1 MAYRPVFYG
10 DAFGYKKHMIDFEF
24 FTGFSLSQKQ
34 KSIQSLHNSIIRT
47 FPERKILE
55 VSSKSFDEIGRQA
68 SAFNLNVTLKSGKE
82 FSVEQIFQGS
92 KKFRRGGSQLHLIDQ
107 MTSKELKKYI
117 GKLHQVDE
125 LVSFESFGQIFPLK
139 PQTFFYN
146 WLYINSLHKNQ
157 FLANQII
164 NYDTFTDIEFNPNK
178 SKNCQAEAC
187 SIYVYLYK
195 SNLLDYALSSKE
207 NFLQV
212 VYREQ
217 TCNSCSNIEGNDSK
231 EISLFGYEEELKSLR
246 ESYSKKVPKYRNSS
260 FNDEWIRQSL
270 GKTVEIIMGQ
280 SPDSKNYTDNP
291 NDYILVQGNA
301 DMQNGRVVPR
311 VWTTQITKLAE
322 KGDLIL
328 SVRAPVGDIGKTD
341 YNVVLGRGVAAIKGN
356 EFLFQLLTKM
366 KQSHYWSKFST
377 GSTFES
383 INSNDIKS
391 SEIYLPSPEEQQVI
405 GSLFRTLDDLLSSY
419 KDNLANYQS
428 LKATMLSKMFPEAG
442 QTVPEIRL
450 DGFEG
455 EWEKTTL
462 EKSTD
467 RVKSYSLSRDVETNQ
482 DTGLKYIHYGDIH
495 LGKVSM
501 IDDGNSIPYIKTD
514 TKLSEFLQQGDLIF
528 ADASEDY
535 KGIAEVAVV
544 VAALSEKIVAGLHT
558 IAVRPQSIFD
568 SIFLYYMFKT
578 QTFRKYGYKVGTGM
592 KVFGISPSNLMK
604 YEFYYPDKKEQQAIG
619 SYFSNLDNL
628 INSHQEKITQLE
640 ALKKKLLQDMFI

>member
-34 KSIQSLHNSIIRT
+34 KSIQSLHKSISRN
-47 FPERKILE
+47 FPGRKILE
-55 VSSKSFDEIGRQA
+55 VSSKSPDEIGRQA
-68 SAFNLNVTLKSGKE
+68 SAFNLNVILKSGKE

-125 LVSFESFGQIFPLK
+125 LVSFECFGQIFPLK

-157 FLANQII
+157 LLANQII

-195 SNLLDYALSSKE
+195 SNLLDFALSSKE

-212 VYREQ
+212 VYQEKK
-217 TCNSCSNIEGNDSK
+217 GDSYFSTK
-231 EISLFGYEEELKSLR
+231 QNNFKKISLFDYEEEAKQSKVIH
-246 ESYSKKVPKYRNSS
+246 SKKIPKYRNIS
-260 FNDEWIRQSL
+260 FDNEWENKSL
-270 GKTVEIIMGQ
+270 GSTVEIIMGQ

-356 EFLFQLLTKM
+356 EFIFQLLSRM
-366 KQSHYWSKFST
+366 KQTNYWAKFST

-383 INSNDIKS
+383 INSSDIKS
-391 SEIYLPSPEEQQVI
+391 AEIYLPSQDEQSAI
-405 GSLFRTLDDLLSSY
+405 GSLFRTLDDLLTSY
-419 KDNLANYQS
+419 KDNLANYQT
-428 LKATMLSKMFPEAG
+428 LKTTMLSKMFPKDG

-450 DGFEG
+450 KGFEG
-455 EWEKTTL
+455 EWKEKEFSKL
-462 EKSTD
+462 VK
-467 RVKSYSLSRDVETNQ
+467 RVTQSSDSDSLPKVEFEDIVSGQGQLNKDISRKFDNR
-482 DTGLKYIHYGDIH
+482 
-495 LGKVSM
+495 
-501 IDDGNSIPYIKTD
+501 
-514 TKLSEFLQQGDLIF
+514 
-528 ADASEDY
+528 
-535 KGIAEVAVV
+535 KGIHFKPGYTLYGKLRPYLNHWLLPKFEGVALGDFWVFDPNGNDSNFIYYVV
-544 VAALSEKIVAGLHT
+544 QSNRYQKVANDTSGTKMPRSDWKSVSTTVFAIPQT
-558 IAVRPQSIFD
+558 IA
-568 SIFLYYMFKT
+568 
-578 QTFRKYGYKVGTGM
+578 
-592 KVFGISPSNLMK
+592 
-604 YEFYYPDKKEQQAIG
+604 EQQAIG
-619 SYFSNLDNL
+619 AYFSNLDNL
-628 INSHQEKITQLE
+628 IATHQEKISQLE
-640 ALKKKLLQDMFI
+640 TLKKKLLQDMFI

>member
-34 KSIQSLHNSIIRT
+34 KSIQSLHNSIIRN
-47 FPERKILE
+47 FPGRKILE
-55 VSSKSFDEIGRQA
+55 VSSKSLDEIGRQA
-68 SAFNLNVTLKSGKE
+68 SAFNLNVILKSGKE

-322 KGDLIL
+322 KGDFIL

-341 YNVVLGRGVAAIKGN
+341 YNVVIGRGVAAIRGN
-356 EFLFQLLTKM
+356 EFIFQLLSRM
-366 KQSHYWSKFST
+366 KQTNYWAKFST

-383 INSNDIKS
+383 INSSDIKS
-391 SEIYLPSPEEQQVI
+391 AEIYLPSQDEQSAI
-405 GSLFRTLDDLLSSY
+405 GSLFHTLDDLLSSY

-428 LKATMLSKMFPEAG
+428 LKATMLSKMFPKTG
-442 QTVPEIRL
+442 HTVPEIRL

-455 EWEKTTL
+455 EWKEKEFSKL
-462 EKSTD
+462 VK
-467 RVKSYSLSRDVETNQ
+467 RVTQSSDSDSLPKVEFEDIVSGQGQLNKDISRKFDNR
-482 DTGLKYIHYGDIH
+482 
-495 LGKVSM
+495 
-501 IDDGNSIPYIKTD
+501 
-514 TKLSEFLQQGDLIF
+514 
-528 ADASEDY
+528 
-535 KGIAEVAVV
+535 KGIHFKPGYTLYGKLRPYLNNWLLPKFEGVALGDFWVFDPNGNDSNFIYYLV
-544 VAALSEKIVAGLHT
+544 QSNRYQKVANDTSGTKMPRSDWKSVSTTVFAIPQT
-558 IAVRPQSIFD
+558 IA
-568 SIFLYYMFKT
+568 
-578 QTFRKYGYKVGTGM
+578 
-592 KVFGISPSNLMK
+592 
-604 YEFYYPDKKEQQAIG
+604 EQQAIG
-619 SYFSNLDNL
+619 AYFSNLDNL
-628 INSHQEKITQLE
+628 IATHQEKISQLE
-640 ALKKKLLQDMFI
+640 TLKKKLLQDMFI